1 MLEVDGPS
9 GDDGG
14 DGVLVDHLGDCVSQ
28 QDHVLIKGLDLTLQL
43 DAVDQIN
50 RHRYML
56 AAQCV
61 EKGILQK
68 LTFVIAHDIFRV
80 QKWVDKTNTLPQPET
95 VWPSDQPGVLS
106 A

>member
-1 MLEVDGPS
+1 
-9 GDDGG
+9 
-14 DGVLVDHLGDCVSQ
+14 
-28 QDHVLIKGLDLTLQL
+28 
-43 DAVDQIN
+43 
-50 RHRYML
+50 ML

-80 QKWVDKTNTLPQPET
+80 QKWVEKTNTLPQPEA